1 MLNMTDGKQHHYNL
15 PVSECKGNSKES
27 IIRKMMSQ
35 YIVSRI
41 CAVEDKIVISH
52 ILLDLEV
59 PSMEYMDLSKFRMP
73 LLLLSFGDIIYVT
86 VNNSKREKA
95 LH

>member
-1 MLNMTDGKQHHYNL
+1 MTDGKQHQYNL
-15 PVSECKGNSKES
+15 PVSDCEGFSKES

-59 PSMEYMDLSKFRMP
+59 PSIEYMDLSKFRIP
-73 LLLLSFGDIIYVT
+73 LLLLSFGVIIYVT
-86 VNNSKREKA
+86 VKNRKREKA
-95 LH
+95 LY